1 MYSGQTKKYGG
12 RLGEKPSI
20 PLSKRM
26 YGGGLPMG
34 RLKTGTPP
42 RIKLSSLNLEVMDE
56 QRAIYQLHLCQAF
69 KNNKTF
75 KQLSC
80 YITRTSATTK
90 NN

>member
-1 MYSGQTKKYGG
+1 
-12 RLGEKPSI
+12 
-20 PLSKRM
+20 M
-26 YGGGLPMG
+26 YGMGLPMG

-56 QRAIYQLHLCQAF
+56 QPGDLPTPFMSSLQKQHAHP
-69 KNNKTF
+69 